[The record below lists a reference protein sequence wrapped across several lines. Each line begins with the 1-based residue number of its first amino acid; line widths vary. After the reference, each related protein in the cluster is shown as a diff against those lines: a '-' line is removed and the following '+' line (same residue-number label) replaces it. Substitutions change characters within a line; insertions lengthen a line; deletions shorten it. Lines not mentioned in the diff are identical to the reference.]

1 MKDLLLYNLKYD
13 AWANERQ
20 AVSLMVKEENT
31 GLSKARQ
38 WMSHILLASGI
49 WADRVEGLP
58 VTRGAWE
65 TIPAADFQRV
75 LTENL
80 NRWERILESENENCD
95 RPISYQ
101 NLQGVAFE
109 TPLFQILTHL
119 THHGAYHRGQIASVL
134 KNSGLEVPPT
144 DAIVYS
150 RLF

>member
-1 MKDLLLYNLKYD
+1 MKVLLLYNLKYD
-13 AWANERQ
+13 AWANERLAAALVANQ
-20 AVSLMVKEENT
+20 EDT
-31 GLSKARQ
+31 GLSNARQ
-38 WMSHILLASGI
+38 WMSHVLLASRI

-58 VTRGAWE
+58 INSGAWE
-65 TIPAADFQRV
+65 TIPAADYQQV
-75 LTENL
+75 IAENL
-80 NRWERILESENENCD
+80 NRWEKILESENCE
-95 RPISYQ
+95 RPISYL

>member
-1 MKDLLLYNLKYD
+1 M
-13 AWANERQ
+13 
-20 AVSLMVKEENT
+20 
-31 GLSKARQ
+31 GLSNARQ
-38 WMSHILLASGI
+38 WMSHILLASRI

-58 VTRGAWE
+58 VAGGAWE
-65 TIPAADFQRV
+65 TIPAADYPQV
-75 LTENL
+75 IAENL
-80 NRWERILESENENCD
+80 HRWERILDSENEHCD

-134 KNSGLEVPPT
+134 KNSGMEVPSA
-144 DAIVYS
+144 DAIVFS